1 MGEETSDE
9 SRTSI
14 EKAIEAIS
22 SLISLSHSIK
32 SFTVKWQLIRT
43 KLDELYSGLAALSN
57 LDDSGHDPS
66 LSSLISAVLISL
78 TDCYD
83 LATRC
88 VNVAYSGK
96 LLMQSD
102 LDVMAASFDRHAR
115 NLSRI
120 YSAGILS
127 RGFAIVVSKPGGG
140 ACKED
145 VRFYVRDLMTR
156 MKVGDLEMKRQ
167 ALVKLNEAMEE
178 DDRYVKIVTEGNDL
192 VNLLVG
198 FLDSEIGVQEE
209 SVKALFFIS
218 GFGSYKSVL
227 VRSGVIGPLVRVLEN
242 GSSVGREASARCL
255 MKLTENSENAWS
267 VSAQGGV
274 SALLKICSCGE
285 FSGEL
290 IASSCGVLRNLVGVE
305 EIKRYMIEEDDT
317 MTTFIKLIG
326 SKEEIV
332 QVNSIDLL
340 LSMCSKDEQTREAFV
355 RQGGIQELVSVLSD
369 PNPLSSSK
377 SKEIALRAIDNL
389 CFGSPGC
396 LNALLSC
403 KFLDHLL
410 YLLSNGEISVQESA
424 LKVTSR
430 LCSLP
435 EEVKRIMGDAGFM
448 PELVK
453 FLDAKSFDVRE
464 MASVALY
471 CLISVPKNRKKFAQD
486 DFNIGYILKL
496 LDHEDGSNAGSD
508 SGSTK
513 FLISILMSLTSCNSA
528 RRKIVS
534 SGYLKSIEKLAET
547 EGSDA
552 KKLVKKLSMNRFRSM
567 LSVYMEKGKHMVS
580 SDKEACEV
588 CVEIECYLPSTTL
601 QLYGEREVRVMD
613 HHMRIKKM
621 CIFVTQNL

>member
-1 MGEETSDE
+1 MGEETSDD

-14 EKAIEAIS
+14 NKAIEAIS

-32 SFTVKWQLIRT
+32 SFNVKWQLIRT

-66 LSSLISAVLISL
+66 LSSLISAVLVSL

-102 LDVMAASFDRHAR
+102 LDLTAASLDRHAR

-127 RGFAIVVSKPGGG
+127 RGFAIVVSKPAGGS

-145 VRFYVRDLMTR
+145 MRFYVRDLMTR

-178 DDRYVKIVTEGNDL
+178 DDRYVKIVIEIGDL
-192 VNLLVG
+192 VCLLVG

-242 GSSVGREASARCL
+242 GSCVGREASAKCL

-285 FSGEL
+285 FEGEL

-340 LSMCSKDEQTREAFV
+340 LSMCSKDEQTREVLV

-396 LNALLSC
+396 LNALMSC

-410 YLLSNGEISVQESA
+410 YLLSNGEMSVQESA

-486 DFNIGYILKL
+486 DFNISYILKL
-496 LDHEDGSNAGSD
+496 LDHDEGSNASSD
-508 SGSTK
+508 SGSTR

-528 RRKIVS
+528 RRKIAS

-567 LSVYMEKGKHMVS
+567 LSG
-580 SDKEACEV
+580 
-588 CVEIECYLPSTTL
+588 
-601 QLYGEREVRVMD
+601 
-613 HHMRIKKM
+613 
-621 CIFVTQNL
+621 IF

>member
-9 SRTSI
+9 SI
-14 EKAIEAIS
+14 KKAIEAIS

-32 SFTVKWQLIRT
+32 SFNVKWQLIRT

-57 LDDSGHDPS
+57 LDSAGHDPS

-115 NLSRI
+115 SLSRI

-127 RGFAIVVSKPGGG
+127 HGFAIVVSKPGGK

-156 MKVGDLEMKRQ
+156 MKVGDLEMKKQ

-178 DDRYVKIVTEGNDL
+178 DDRYVKIVIEVGDL
-192 VNLLVG
+192 VNILVG

-242 GSSVGREASARCL
+242 GNSVGREASAKCL

-267 VSAQGGV
+267 VSAHGGV
-274 SALLKICSCGE
+274 SALLKICSCNE

-340 LSMCSKDEQTREAFV
+340 LSMCSKDEQTREVLV

-369 PNPLSSSK
+369 PNPSK
-377 SKEIALRAIDNL
+377 SKETALRAIDNL
-389 CFGSPGC
+389 CFVSPGC
-396 LNALLSC
+396 LNALMSC

-435 EEVKRIMGDAGFM
+435 EEVKRIMGEAGFM

-486 DFNIGYILKL
+486 DFNISYILKL
-496 LDHEDGSNAGSD
+496 LDHEDGSNVSSD

-528 RRKIVS
+528 RRKIAS

-567 LSVYMEKGKHMVS
+567 LSG
-580 SDKEACEV
+580 
-588 CVEIECYLPSTTL
+588 
-601 QLYGEREVRVMD
+601 
-613 HHMRIKKM
+613 
-621 CIFVTQNL
+621 IF

>member
-1 MGEETSDE
+1 M
-9 SRTSI
+9 
-14 EKAIEAIS
+14 
-22 SLISLSHSIK
+22 
-32 SFTVKWQLIRT
+32 
-43 KLDELYSGLAALSN
+43 
-57 LDDSGHDPS
+57 
-66 LSSLISAVLISL
+66 
-78 TDCYD
+78 
-83 LATRC
+83 
-88 VNVAYSGK
+88 
-96 LLMQSD
+96 
-102 LDVMAASFDRHAR
+102 
-115 NLSRI
+115 
-120 YSAGILS
+120 
-127 RGFAIVVSKPGGG
+127 
-140 ACKED
+140 ED

-178 DDRYVKIVTEGNDL
+178 DDRYVKIVIEGNDL

-227 VRSGVIGPLVRVLEN
+227 VRSGVIRPLVRVLEN
-242 GSSVGREASARCL
+242 GSSVGREASAMCL

-340 LSMCSKDEQTREAFV
+340 LSMCSKDEQTREVFV

-377 SKEIALRAIDNL
+377 SKEMALRAIDNL

-396 LNALLSC
+396 LNALMSC

-496 LDHEDGSNAGSD
+496 LDHEDGSNASSD

-528 RRKIVS
+528 RRKIAS

-567 LSVYMEKGKHMVS
+567 LSG
-580 SDKEACEV
+580 
-588 CVEIECYLPSTTL
+588 
-601 QLYGEREVRVMD
+601 
-613 HHMRIKKM
+613 
-621 CIFVTQNL
+621 IFL

>member
-14 EKAIEAIS
+14 DKAIEAIS

-178 DDRYVKIVTEGNDL
+178 DDRYVKIVIEGNDL

-340 LSMCSKDEQTREAFV
+340 LSMCSKDEQTREVFV

-396 LNALLSC
+396 LNALMSC

-496 LDHEDGSNAGSD
+496 LDHDDGSNASSD

-528 RRKIVS
+528 RRKIAS

-567 LSVYMEKGKHMVS
+567 LSG
-580 SDKEACEV
+580 
-588 CVEIECYLPSTTL
+588 
-601 QLYGEREVRVMD
+601 
-613 HHMRIKKM
+613 
-621 CIFVTQNL
+621 IF

>member
-1 MGEETSDE
+1 MGEETSED

-14 EKAIEAIS
+14 KKAIEAIS

-32 SFTVKWQLIRT
+32 SFNVKWQLIRT

-88 VNVAYSGK
+88 VNVSYSGK

-102 LDVMAASFDRHAR
+102 LDLAAASFDRHAR

-140 ACKED
+140 SACKED
-145 VRFYVRDLMTR
+145 LRFYVRDLMTR
-156 MKVGDLEMKRQ
+156 MKVGDLEMKKQ
-167 ALVKLNEAMEE
+167 ALTKLNEAMEE
-178 DDRYVKIVTEGNDL
+178 DDRYVKIVIEIGDL
-192 VNLLVG
+192 VCLLVG
-198 FLDSEIGVQEE
+198 FLDSELGVQEE

-242 GSSVGREASARCL
+242 GNPVGREASAKCL

-285 FSGEL
+285 FNGEL

-340 LSMCSKDEQTREAFV
+340 LSMCSKDEQTREVLV

-396 LNALLSC
+396 LNALMSC

-486 DFNIGYILKL
+486 DFNISFILKL
-496 LDHEDGSNAGSD
+496 LDHEEGSNASSD
-508 SGSTK
+508 SGSTR

-528 RRKIVS
+528 RRKIAS

-567 LSVYMEKGKHMVS
+567 LSG
-580 SDKEACEV
+580 
-588 CVEIECYLPSTTL
+588 
-601 QLYGEREVRVMD
+601 
-613 HHMRIKKM
+613 
-621 CIFVTQNL
+621 IF

>member
-14 EKAIEAIS
+14 DKAIEAIS

-32 SFTVKWQLIRT
+32 SFTVKWQLIRA
-43 KLDELYSGLAALSN
+43 KLDDLYSGLAALSN
-57 LDDSGHDPS
+57 LDSSGHDPS
-66 LSSLISAVLISL
+66 LSSLISAVLTSL

-88 VNVAYSGK
+88 VNVTYSGK

-115 NLSRI
+115 SLSRI

-178 DDRYVKIVTEGNDL
+178 DDRYVKIVIEGNDL

-198 FLDSEIGVQEE
+198 FLDSEMGVQEE
-209 SVKALFFIS
+209 SVKALFFIC
-218 GFGSYKSVL
+218 GFGSYNGVL

-242 GSSVGREASARCL
+242 GSSVGREASAKCL

-267 VSAQGGV
+267 VSAHGGV

-317 MTTFIKLIG
+317 MTTFVKLIG

-340 LSMCSKDEQTREAFV
+340 LSMCAKDEQTREVLV

-377 SKEIALRAIDNL
+377 SKEIALRAIDSL

-396 LNALLSC
+396 LNALMSC

-496 LDHEDGSNAGSD
+496 LDHDDGRNASSD

-528 RRKIVS
+528 RRKIAS

-567 LSVYMEKGKHMVS
+567 LSG
-580 SDKEACEV
+580 
-588 CVEIECYLPSTTL
+588 
-601 QLYGEREVRVMD
+601 
-613 HHMRIKKM
+613 
-621 CIFVTQNL
+621 IF

>member
-1 MGEETSDE
+1 MGEETIEE

-14 EKAIEAIS
+14 DKAIEAIS

-32 SFTVKWQLIRT
+32 SFSVKWQLIRT
-43 KLDELYSGLAALSN
+43 KLDDLYSGLAALSN
-57 LDDSGHDPS
+57 LDSSSSEHDDPS
-66 LSSLISAVLISL
+66 LQSLISAVLTSL

-88 VNVAYSGK
+88 VSAAYSGGK

-102 LDVMAASFDRHAR
+102 LDVMAATLDRHVR

-120 YSAGILS
+120 YSAGILT
-127 RGFAIVVSKPGGG
+127 RGFAIVVSKPNGN

-178 DDRYVKIVTEGNDL
+178 DDRYVKIVVIEVSDL
-192 VNLLVG
+192 VCLLVG
-198 FLDSEIGVQEE
+198 FLDSEVGVQEE

-218 GFGSYKSVL
+218 GFGCYKSVL
-227 VRSGVIGPLVRVLEN
+227 VRSGVVGPLVRVLEN
-242 GSSVGREASARCL
+242 GSVVGREASAKCL

-267 VSAQGGV
+267 VSAHGGV
-274 SALLKICSCGE
+274 SALLKICSCNE
-285 FSGEL
+285 FGGEL

-305 EIKRYMIEEDDT
+305 EIKRFMIEEDDT
-317 MTTFIKLIG
+317 MSTFVKLIG

-340 LSMCSKDEQTREAFV
+340 LSMCAKDEQTREVLV

-369 PNPLSSSK
+369 PNPSK

-396 LNALLSC
+396 LNALMSC

-464 MASVALY
+464 MASVGLY

-486 DFNIGYILKL
+486 DFNISYILKL
-496 LDHEDGSNAGSD
+496 LDHEEGRSNGSSD

-528 RRKIVS
+528 RRKIAS

-567 LSVYMEKGKHMVS
+567 LSG
-580 SDKEACEV
+580 
-588 CVEIECYLPSTTL
+588 
-601 QLYGEREVRVMD
+601 
-613 HHMRIKKM
+613 
-621 CIFVTQNL
+621 IF

>member
-1 MGEETSDE
+1 MGEEQTSEEE
-9 SRTSI
+9 SRSNI
-14 EKAIEAIS
+14 KKAIEAIS

-43 KLDELYSGLAALSN
+43 KLHDLYSNLSALSN
-57 LDDSGHDPS
+57 LSSSSNDPS
-66 LSSLISAVLISL
+66 LSSLISSL
-78 TDCYD
+78 TTSLTSCYD

-88 VNVAYSGK
+88 VNVTYTGK

-102 LDVMAASFDRHAR
+102 LDLMAASFELHAR

-120 YSAGILS
+120 YSAGILAH
-127 RGFAIVVSKPGGG
+127 GFAIVVSKPNGGG

-145 VRFYVRDLMTR
+145 MRFYVRDLMTR
-156 MKVGDLEMKRQ
+156 MKVGDVEMKKG
-167 ALVKLNEAMEE
+167 ALVKLNEGMEE
-178 DDRYVKIVTEGNDL
+178 DDRYVKIVVESSDM

-198 FLDSEIGVQEE
+198 FLDCEVGVQEE
-209 SVKALFFIS
+209 AVKGVFFVC
-218 GFGSYKSVL
+218 GFGCYGSVL

-242 GSSVGREASARCL
+242 GSCVGREVAAKCL
-255 MKLTENSENAWS
+255 LKLTENSENVWS
-267 VSAQGGV
+267 VSAHGGV

-290 IASSCGVLRNLVGVE
+290 VASSCGVLRNLVGVE
-305 EIKRYMIEEDDT
+305 EIKRFMIEEDDT
-317 MTTFIKLIG
+317 VMTFVKLIG

-332 QVNSIDLL
+332 QVNAIDLL
-340 LSMCSKDEQTREAFV
+340 LTMCCKDEQTREVLV
-355 RQGGIQELVSVLSD
+355 RKGGIQELVSVLSD
-369 PNPLSSSK
+369 PNPSK

-396 LNALLSC
+396 LNALMSC

-435 EEVKRIMGDAGFM
+435 EEVKRIMGEAGFM

-486 DFNIGYILKL
+486 DFNISYILKL
-496 LDHEDGSNAGSD
+496 LDHEDGRSNVMSSD

-528 RRKIVS
+528 RRKIAS

-552 KKLVKKLSMNRFRSM
+552 KKLVKKLSMNKFRSM
-567 LSVYMEKGKHMVS
+567 LSG
-580 SDKEACEV
+580 
-588 CVEIECYLPSTTL
+588 
-601 QLYGEREVRVMD
+601 
-613 HHMRIKKM
+613 
-621 CIFVTQNL
+621 IF

>member
-1 MGEETSDE
+1 MGEETGEE
-9 SRTSI
+9 SKASI
-14 EKAIEAIS
+14 GRAIEAIS

-32 SFTVKWQLIRT
+32 SFNVKWQLIRT
-43 KLDELYSGLAALSN
+43 KLEELYSGLAALEN
-57 LDDSGHDPS
+57 LDSGLDPS
-66 LSSLISAVLISL
+66 LSSLISAILVSL
-78 TDCYD
+78 RDCYD

-88 VNVAYSGK
+88 VNVSYSGK

-102 LDVMAASFDRHAR
+102 LDVMAGKFDRHTR

-127 RGFAIVVSKPGGG
+127 HGFAIVVSKPSAN

-145 VRFYVRDLMTR
+145 MRFYIRDLLTR
-156 MKVGDLEMKRQ
+156 MKIGDLEMKKQ

-178 DDRYVKIVTEGNDL
+178 DDRYAKAVIEISDMLNI
-192 VNLLVG
+192 LVG
-198 FLDSEIGVQEE
+198 FLDSEMGIQEE
-209 SVKALFFIS
+209 SAKAVLFIS
-218 GFGSYKSVL
+218 GYGSYRSVL
-227 VRSGVIGPLVRVLEN
+227 IGSGVIGPLVRVLEN
-242 GSSVGREASARCL
+242 GNDVGREASARCL
-255 MKLTENSENAWS
+255 KKLTENSENAWS
-267 VSAQGGV
+267 VSAHGGV
-274 SALLKICSCGE
+274 SALLKICSCSGLG
-285 FSGEL
+285 GEL
-290 IASSCGVLRNLVGVE
+290 VASSCGVLRNLVGVE

-317 MTTFIKLIG
+317 VTTFIKLIG

-340 LSMCSKDEQTREAFV
+340 LSMCSKDEQTREILV

-369 PNPLSSSK
+369 SSSK

-389 CFGSPGC
+389 CFVSPGC
-396 LNALLSC
+396 LNALMSC

-410 YLLSNGEISVQESA
+410 YLLRNGEISVQESA

-430 LCSLP
+430 LCSLQ

-453 FLDAKSFDVRE
+453 FLDAKSLEVRE

-471 CLISVPKNRKKFAQD
+471 CLISVPRNRKKFAQD
-486 DFNIGYILKL
+486 DYNISYILKL
-496 LDHEDGSNAGSD
+496 LDHEDGSNVSGGD
-508 SGSTK
+508 SGNTK

-528 RRKIVS
+528 RRKIAS

-552 KKLVKKLSMNRFRSM
+552 KKLVKKLSKNRFRSM
-567 LSVYMEKGKHMVS
+567 LSGIWHS
-580 SDKEACEV
+580 
-588 CVEIECYLPSTTL
+588 
-601 QLYGEREVRVMD
+601 
-613 HHMRIKKM
+613 
-621 CIFVTQNL
+621 

>member
-32 SFTVKWQLIRT
+32 SFTLKWQLIRT
-43 KLDELYSGLAALSN
+43 KLDDLYSGLAALSN
-57 LDDSGHDPS
+57 LEHHDPS
-66 LSSLISAVLISL
+66 LSSLISAVLASL

-88 VNVAYSGK
+88 VSVAYTGGK

-102 LDVMAASFDRHAR
+102 LDVMAASLDRHAR
-115 NLSRI
+115 SLSKI

-156 MKVGDLEMKRQ
+156 MKVGDPEMKRR

-178 DDRYVKIVTEGNDL
+178 DDRYVKIVVEIGDL
-192 VNLLVG
+192 VCLLVG
-198 FLDSEIGVQEE
+198 FLDSSDTGVQEE

-218 GFGSYKSVL
+218 GFGSHKSVL

-242 GSSVGREASARCL
+242 GSCVGREASAKCL

-267 VSAQGGV
+267 VSAHGGV
-274 SALLKICSCGE
+274 SALLKICSRGE

-305 EIKRYMIEEDDT
+305 EIKRFMIEEDDT
-317 MTTFIKLIG
+317 MSTFVKLIG

-340 LSMCSKDEQTREAFV
+340 LSMCAKDEQTRDVLV
-355 RQGGIQELVSVLSD
+355 RRGGINELVSVLSD

-389 CFGSPGC
+389 CFGSTGC
-396 LNALLSC
+396 LNALMSC

-410 YLLSNGEISVQESA
+410 YLLSNGEMSVQESA

-486 DFNIGYILKL
+486 DFNISYILKL
-496 LDHEDGSNAGSD
+496 LDREEGSNVSSD
-508 SGSTK
+508 SGSNK

-528 RRKIVS
+528 RRKIAS

-567 LSVYMEKGKHMVS
+567 LSG
-580 SDKEACEV
+580 
-588 CVEIECYLPSTTL
+588 
-601 QLYGEREVRVMD
+601 
-613 HHMRIKKM
+613 
-621 CIFVTQNL
+621 IF

>member
-14 EKAIEAIS
+14 DKAIEAIS

-140 ACKED
+140 ACMED

-178 DDRYVKIVTEGNDL
+178 DDRYVKIVIEGNDL

-227 VRSGVIGPLVRVLEN
+227 VRSGVIRPLVRVLEN
-242 GSSVGREASARCL
+242 GSSVGREASAMCL

-340 LSMCSKDEQTREAFV
+340 LSMCSKDEQTREVFV

-377 SKEIALRAIDNL
+377 SKEMALRAIDNL

-396 LNALLSC
+396 LNALMSC

-496 LDHEDGSNAGSD
+496 LDHEDGSNASSD

-528 RRKIVS
+528 RRKIAS

-567 LSVYMEKGKHMVS
+567 LSG
-580 SDKEACEV
+580 
-588 CVEIECYLPSTTL
+588 
-601 QLYGEREVRVMD
+601 
-613 HHMRIKKM
+613 
-621 CIFVTQNL
+621 IFL

>member
-9 SRTSI
+9 SRNSI

-57 LDDSGHDPS
+57 RDDSGHDPS

-567 LSVYMEKGKHMVS
+567 LSG
-580 SDKEACEV
+580 
-588 CVEIECYLPSTTL
+588 
-601 QLYGEREVRVMD
+601 
-613 HHMRIKKM
+613 
-621 CIFVTQNL
+621 IF